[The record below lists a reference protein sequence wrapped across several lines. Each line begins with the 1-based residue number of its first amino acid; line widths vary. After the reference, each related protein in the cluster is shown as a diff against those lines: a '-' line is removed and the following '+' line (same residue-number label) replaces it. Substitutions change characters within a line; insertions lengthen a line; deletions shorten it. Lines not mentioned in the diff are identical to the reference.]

1 MSIEHNSS
9 KRHFPDNPKPSDH
22 VKFLAWGVEDQYT
35 AIGLRRFGDQHNR
48 CSEPFRRSQKQSL
61 QKFTKWSDELEGE
74 DKVYLTQACYRWSK
88 SAIESCLKKLGV
100 PERVAAQ
107 KARRAAFTRELKT
120 IRLDNDF
127 GSSGLWD
134 AQGRN
139 LGYDLLDLPFRLVRR
154 IAAWQKDFNDTEFP
168 PSTSDDAWWDR
179 HEREAIDIGKMLQEA
194 LGSETVVTLF
204 QGDDWISVDQ
214 YERTKE

>member
-1 MSIEHNSS
+1 MYDGRLDRPIDILASVDELCVVANEEA
-9 KRHFPDNPKPSDH
+9 PKSAFDLRLSEP
-22 VKFLAWGVEDQYT
+22 VEDLLWL
-35 AIGLRRFGDQHNR
+35 ALDFGLKARYYFIDRRQLWNPET
-48 CSEPFRRSQKQSL
+48 SLKQ
-61 QKFTKWSDELEGE
+61 
-74 DKVYLTQACYRWSK
+74 R
-88 SAIESCLKKLGV
+88 GV
-100 PERVAAQ
+100 PV
-107 KARRAAFTRELKT
+107 RAAARKAQRTEFTRRQKT
-120 IRLDNDF
+120 IRVDNDF

-139 LGYDLLDLPFRLVRR
+139 LGYDLLDLPFPLVRR
-154 IAAWQKDFNDTEFP
+154 IAAWQTDFDDTEFP

-179 HEREAIDIGKMLQEA
+179 HEREAIDIGKLLQKA